1 MYVHRWVIF
10 FWGGG
15 KRWVLPDIHTFN
27 IKKIIA
33 SGKKNC
39 VKIHVRST
47 GDALKTCRV
56 EICSTRVAPCH
67 PCFSVDTSSSSVL
80 SFCKMALISLLFWPK
95 SFAKTNNTNSTA
107 IQAPKGSNIT
117 LGLMLNTLGCRLV
130 TL

>member
-1 MYVHRWVIF
+1 MFIDGLF
-10 FWGGG
+10 FLGGGG

-67 PCFSVDTSSSSVL
+67 SPSKHAYETSRG
-80 SFCKMALISLLFWPK
+80 FR
-95 SFAKTNNTNSTA
+95 
-107 IQAPKGSNIT
+107 Q
-117 LGLMLNTLGCRLV
+117 
-130 TL
+130 